1 MYYILFCTKSIL
13 GFMFSVVRYNIFY
26 HLFSCACS
34 DSNTMLSV
42 PAEAAVQAKR
52 ERFKLER
59 IRAMEVAVLQSTT
72 VFVERYLR
80 EVTVWSFDDKDQNSL
95 TLEVSCMPLSLN
107 MMLTVIIFI
116 ACKLST
122 YRE

>member
-1 MYYILFCTKSIL
+1 
-13 GFMFSVVRYNIFY
+13 
-26 HLFSCACS
+26 
-34 DSNTMLSV
+34 MLSV

-80 EVTVWSFDDKDQNSL
+80 EVTIWSFDDKDQNSL
-95 TLEVSCMPLSLN
+95 TLEVSCMCLSLTEHDAYGN
-107 MMLTVIIFI
+107 CMQAVDIQRTIINLRCSILMKDKTLKAVYIVVKYNILFYYSQ
-116 ACKLST
+116 CRLSN
-122 YRE
+122 